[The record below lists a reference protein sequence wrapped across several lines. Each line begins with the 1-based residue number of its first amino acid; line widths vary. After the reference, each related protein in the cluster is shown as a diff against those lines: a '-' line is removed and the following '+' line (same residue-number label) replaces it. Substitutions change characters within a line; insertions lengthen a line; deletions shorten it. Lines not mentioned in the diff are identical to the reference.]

1 MGYGTII
8 AGIYFVAI
16 LLVSCYV
23 YADSMNRMTAISWKS
38 LQEGS
43 SISIGRMRSGLSI
56 TNVSVVV
63 YRTELYVNLTNDG
76 AMKIDRDEFREMDII
91 LTYTNETGN
100 KATYW
105 CYYNSDES
113 SRHRWSIPE
122 FFPNTPFTNP
132 YPSVVNPLDWDPSE
146 VLLLVI
152 DLPTNYQMKN
162 CTVAYLR
169 VILPEGSSNGRSFPT
184 GA

>member
-1 MGYGTII
+1 LGYGTII

-23 YADSMNRMTAISWKS
+23 YADSVNRMSTTSWKS

-56 TNVSVVV
+56 TNVSVVKN
-63 YRTELYVNLTNDG
+63 RTELYVNLTNDG
-76 AMKIDRDEFREMDII
+76 AVKIDWDEFREMDVI
-91 LTYTNETGN
+91 LTYINETDN

-105 CYYNSDES
+105 CYYSNDS
-113 SRHRWSIPE
+113 SRHRWSTPVL
-122 FFPNTPFTNP
+122 FPNTSFTNP
-132 YPSVVNPLDWDPSE
+132 YPSIVNPLDWDPSE
-146 VLLLVI
+146 VLLIVI
-152 DLPTNYQMKN
+152 NLPTNYQMKN